1 MSVSMPGWSFRNS
14 FSTSEQMR
22 SVLSEMLNEVRDR
35 LDVEEEPWYDL
46 KIILHELC
54 CNALEHGKDPVEVF
68 SAVCDTD
75 RRLHVLVCDSGPGF
89 TPTNNGKCGD
99 HAESG
104 RGLHIVSCLADD
116 IMFNSTANKVLVR
129 VQI

>member
-1 MSVSMPGWSFRNS
+1 MPAWSFRES
-14 FSTSEQMR
+14 FSTPEQMR
-22 SVLSEMLNEVRDR
+22 CVLNEMLKDIRHQLN
-35 LDVEEEPWYDL
+35 LDEEPWYDL

-68 SAVCDTD
+68 SVVCHSDK
-75 RRLHVLVCDSGPGF
+75 RLHILVCDSGDGF
-89 TPTNNGKCGD
+89 QP
-99 HAESG
+99 AEKDIASKDAEHG

-129 VQI
+129 MQV